1 MSNRDSWR
9 SFGYYE
15 WHKGFY
21 NDDSFKESLFSIQYE
36 DFFKLPDDDE
46 FPYGSAY
53 ILLCGSCHIF
63 AAFLKKILGYTSKQR
78 ILKTDDISFEKRAF
92 ESVVKK

>member
-9 SFGYYE
+9 LFGYYE

-36 DFFKLPDDDE
+36 DFLNCQMMMN
-46 FPYGSAY
+46 FPMV
-53 ILLCGSCHIF
+53 
-63 AAFLKKILGYTSKQR
+63 QR
-78 ILKTDDISFEKRAF
+78 IFYSADLATFSPLF
-92 ESVVKK
+92 

>member
-46 FPYGSAY
+46 FPYDY
-53 ILLCGSCHIF
+53 FLLGT
-63 AAFLKKILGYTSKQR
+63 L
-78 ILKTDDISFEKRAF
+78 
-92 ESVVKK
+92 